1 MPGFRTG
8 SVTYYLCDFG
18 QVAFFITSTFKNM
31 LYIANQYSH
40 AHTDAKYKWKE
51 KFANQYLFFLPW
63 MHSGIFFS
71 IQTHSILIYFIL
83 FHFIFFKWW
92 LQLTNDNPLMV
103 AWLTFFR
110 CSVNGSY
117 HFSCSTSFFFFSSTS
132 SLSPCSPFIFFFLLL
147 LLVVVVASGLWQKVV
162 KGNALQK
169 E

>member
-40 AHTDAKYKWKE
+40 AYTDAKYKWKE
-51 KFANQYLFFLPW
+51 KLANKYLFFLPW

-71 IQTHSILIYFIL
+71 IHTHSILIYFIL

-92 LQLTNDNPLMV
+92 LQLTNYNPLMA
-103 AWLTFFR
+103 AWPTSFG

-117 HFSCSTSFFFFSSTS
+117 HPVLPLSSS
-132 SLSPCSPFIFFFLLL
+132 SPPPPPSPLAHLSSSSSVTITGSI
-147 LLVVVVASGLWQKVV
+147 VASGLWQKVV